1 MEAKVVIGF
10 QIGWARISDGERLRG
25 IGGKRKV
32 RSGGFVDFE
41 ERGVGDELA
50 GGFYVVVTL

>member
-1 MEAKVVIGF
+1 VIGF